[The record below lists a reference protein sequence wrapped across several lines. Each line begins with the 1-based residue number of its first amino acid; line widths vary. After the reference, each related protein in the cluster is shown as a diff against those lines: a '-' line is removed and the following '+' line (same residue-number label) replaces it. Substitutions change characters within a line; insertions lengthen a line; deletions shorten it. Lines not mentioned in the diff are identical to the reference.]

1 MQVRGTTVIC
11 VRRAGSVVLA
21 ADGQVTMDTV
31 VLKANARKVRKIF
44 DDKVLV
50 GFAGSTSDA
59 FTLLERFEAKL
70 REYRGNLTRAAV
82 EMGKDW
88 RTDRILRRLEAL
100 MIVADVDN
108 TFLLSGSG
116 DVVEPD
122 DEICGIGSGGQ
133 YAVAAAKALARFTD
147 LTARQI
153 AESAMEIASDIC
165 IYTNKNLIIEEL
177 S

>member
-11 VRRAGSVVLA
+11 VRRSGSVVLA

-31 VLKANARKVRKIF
+31 VLKANARKVRKIY

-88 RTDRILRRLEAL
+88 RTDRVLRRLEAL
-100 MIVADVDN
+100 MIVADTGN

-133 YAVAAAKALARFTD
+133 YAVAAAKALARFTE
-147 LTARQI
+147 LSARQI
-153 AESAMEIASDIC
+153 AENALEIASDIC
-165 IYTNKNLIIEEL
+165 IYTNKKLIVEEL

>member
-11 VRRAGSVVLA
+11 VRREGSVVLA

-31 VLKANARKVRKIF
+31 ILKANARKVRKIY

-88 RTDRILRRLEAL
+88 RTDRVLRRLEAL
-100 MIVADVDN
+100 MIVADTGN

-133 YAVAAAKALARFTD
+133 YAVAAAKAMARFTE
-147 LTARQI
+147 LSARQI
-153 AESAMEIASDIC
+153 AENAMEIASDIC
-165 IYTNKNLIIEEL
+165 IYTNKNLIVEEL